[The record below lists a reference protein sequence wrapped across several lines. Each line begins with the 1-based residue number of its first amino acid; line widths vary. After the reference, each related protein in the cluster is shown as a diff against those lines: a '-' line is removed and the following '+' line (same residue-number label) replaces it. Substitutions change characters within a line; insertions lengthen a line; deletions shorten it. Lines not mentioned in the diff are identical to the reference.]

1 MIRIDHV
8 LIATSDLQLGAR
20 QLLAGHGLESVEGGR
35 HLSFGTANRI
45 VPIGSQY
52 LELVAVYDRELAATN
67 PLGRAVLA
75 EANPAGPRP
84 LAVCLAADD
93 LDQVATRL
101 GMAPVAGERTLPS
114 GQVVS
119 WRSVAM
125 SAAFSTRRLPFF
137 LAWDD
142 PGQHPSRT
150 GPTNRPLAIA
160 RVEVGGD
167 EAALGAWLGEEVAG
181 LAAVGGAPGV
191 HGVELATA
199 DGGLLQLS

>member
-8 LIATSDLQLGAR
+8 LLATSDLQLGAR
-20 QLLAGHGLESVEGGR
+20 QLLAGHGLDSIEGGR

-67 PLGRAVLA
+67 PFGRAVLA
-75 EANPAGPRP
+75 EANPDGPRP

-93 LDQVATRL
+93 LDQVAGRL

-114 GQVVS
+114 GQVVG

-137 LAWDD
+137 LVWDD
-142 PGQHPSRT
+142 PGRHPSGT
-150 GPTNRPLAIA
+150 GPKNRPLAIA

-167 EAALGAWLGEEVAG
+167 EAALRAWLGEEVAG